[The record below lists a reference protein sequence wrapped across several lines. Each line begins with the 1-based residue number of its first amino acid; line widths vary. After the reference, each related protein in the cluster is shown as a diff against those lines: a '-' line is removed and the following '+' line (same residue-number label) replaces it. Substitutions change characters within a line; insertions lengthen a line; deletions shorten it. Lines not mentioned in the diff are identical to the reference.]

1 MTEKGVSKL
10 SIKDLDLKG
19 KRIFIRV
26 DFNVPLKDGQVG
38 DDTRIKAA
46 MPTIRHAKDAGARVI
61 LASHLGRPKGEKNP
75 EFSLAPVAARLGEIL
90 GEKVIF
96 SPDCIGEAAAKTVGS
111 LKDGSVAVLENVRF
125 YSGETS
131 NDPEFAAQLAE
142 LADEYVND
150 AFGTAH
156 RAHGSTVGVPKVLGK
171 GAAGFLIDKELNA
184 LSRALYSPE
193 KPVMAIFGGAKI
205 SDKIPVIKNFLNVAQ
220 VIIIGGGMLF
230 TFLKAQGR
238 EIGNSLL
245 EEDRVDF
252 VRELMETAK
261 AKGVDLVLPV
271 DVVAAPEFS
280 AEAEGS
286 VVSVDD
292 IPADAMGLD
301 IGPQS
306 IDLFREK
313 LAGART
319 IIWNGPMGVFEFEQF
334 SHGTTGIAKAVASSE
349 AFSVIGGGDSVSA
362 VNKAGVA
369 DRVSHIST
377 GGGASL
383 QFLSGEQ
390 LPGIE
395 ILTDKD

>member
-10 SIKDLDLKG
+10 SIKDLNLKG
-19 KRIFIRV
+19 KRVFIRV

-38 DDTRIKAA
+38 DDTRIRAA
-46 MPTIRHAKDAGARVI
+46 MPTIKLAKEAGARVI
-61 LASHLGRPKGEKNP
+61 LASHLGRPKGEKKP

-96 SPDCIGEAAAKTVGS
+96 SPDCIGEAAVNTIS
-111 LKDGSVAVLENVRF
+111 TLEEGSVAVLENVRF
-125 YSGETS
+125 YDGETS

-156 RAHGSTVGVPKVLGK
+156 RAHGSTVGVPQKLGK
-171 GAAGFLIDKELNA
+171 GAAGLLIDKELDA

-193 KPVMAIFGGAKI
+193 KPVVAIFGGAKI
-205 SDKIPVIKNFLNVAQ
+205 SDKIPVIQNFLDVAQ

-230 TFLKAQGR
+230 TFLKSQGK

-245 EEDRVDF
+245 EDDRVGF
-252 VRELMETAK
+252 VKELMEEAK
-261 AKGVDLVLPV
+261 SKGVDLVLPV
-271 DVVAAPEFS
+271 DVIAAPEFS
-280 AEAEGS
+280 ADAEGS
-286 VVSVDD
+286 VVSVDE
-292 IPADAMGLD
+292 IPSGSMGLD
-301 IGPQS
+301 IGPET
-306 IDLFREK
+306 IELFKEK

-334 SHGTTGIAKAVASSE
+334 SHGTIGVAKAVASSE

-362 VNKAGVA
+362 INKAGVA
-369 DRVSHIST
+369 DQVSHIST

-383 QFLSGEQ
+383 QFLSGKK

-395 ILTDKD
+395 ILTDKE

>member
-10 SIKDLDLKG
+10 SVKDLNLAG
-19 KRIFIRV
+19 KRVFIRV
-26 DFNVPLKDGQVG
+26 DFNVPLKDGKVG
-38 DDTRIKAA
+38 DDTRIQAA
-46 MPTIRHAKDAGARVI
+46 LPTIRLAKEKGARII

-90 GEKVIF
+90 GEKVAF
-96 SPDCIGEAAAKTVGS
+96 APDCIGDSAVKTVEGLS
-111 LKDGSVAVLENVRF
+111 NGSVALLENVRF

-131 NDPEFAAQLAE
+131 NDPEFSKQLAS

-156 RAHGSTVGVPKVLGK
+156 RAHGSTVGVPQVLGK
-171 GAAGFLIDKELNA
+171 GAAGLLIDRELNA

-193 KPVMAIFGGAKI
+193 KPVAAIFGGAKI
-205 SDKIPVIKNFLNVAQ
+205 SDKIPVIDNFLGVAQ

-238 EIGNSLL
+238 EIGKSLL
-245 EEDRVDF
+245 EADRLEF
-252 VRELMETAK
+252 VAQLMETARE
-261 AKGVDLVLPV
+261 KGVDLVLPV
-271 DVVAAPEFS
+271 DVVAAKEFS
-280 AEAEGS
+280 ADAEGK

-292 IPADAMGLD
+292 IPADSMGLD
-301 IGPQS
+301 IGPKS
-306 IDLFREK
+306 VDLFTEK
-313 LAGART
+313 LLGAKT
-319 IIWNGPMGVFEFEQF
+319 IIWNGPMGVFEIEQF
-334 SHGTTGIAKAVASSE
+334 SHGTVGIANAVASSG
-349 AFSVIGGGDSVSA
+349 AFSVVGGGDSVSA

-369 DRVSHIST
+369 DKISHIST

-383 QFLSGEQ
+383 QFLSGEK

-395 ILTDKD
+395 ILTDKE

>member
-10 SIKDLDLKG
+10 SIKDLNLKG
-19 KRIFIRV
+19 KRVFIRV
-26 DFNVPLKDGQVG
+26 DFNVPLKNGQVG
-38 DDTRIKAA
+38 DDTRIRAA
-46 MPTIRHAKDAGARVI
+46 MPTIKLAKEAGARVI
-61 LASHLGRPKGEKNP
+61 LASHLGRPKGEKKP

-96 SPDCIGEAAAKTVGS
+96 SPDCIGEAAVNTIGS
-111 LKDGSVAVLENVRF
+111 LEEGSVAVLENVRF
-125 YSGETS
+125 YDGETS

-156 RAHGSTVGVPKVLGK
+156 RAHGSTVGVPQKLGK
-171 GAAGFLIDKELNA
+171 GAAGLLIDKELDA

-193 KPVMAIFGGAKI
+193 KPVAAIFGGAKI
-205 SDKIPVIKNFLNVAQ
+205 SDKIPVIQNFLDVAQ

-230 TFLKAQGR
+230 TFLKAQGK

-245 EEDRVDF
+245 EEDRIDF
-252 VRELMETAK
+252 VRELMEEAK
-261 AKGVDLVLPV
+261 SKGVELVLPV

-280 AEAEGS
+280 ADAEGS
-286 VVSVDD
+286 VVSVDE
-292 IPADAMGLD
+292 IPSGSMGLD
-301 IGPQS
+301 IGPET
-306 IDLFREK
+306 IEIFKEK

-334 SHGTTGIAKAVASSE
+334 SHGTIGVAKAVASSE

-362 VNKAGVA
+362 INKAGVA
-369 DRVSHIST
+369 DQVSHIST

-383 QFLSGEQ
+383 QFLSGKK

-395 ILTDKD
+395 ILTDKE

>member
-10 SIKDLDLKG
+10 SIKDLNLKG
-19 KRIFIRV
+19 KRVFIRV

-38 DDTRIKAA
+38 DDTRIRAA
-46 MPTIRHAKDAGARVI
+46 MPTIKLAKEAGARVI
-61 LASHLGRPKGEKNP
+61 LASHLGRPKGEKKP

-96 SPDCIGEAAAKTVGS
+96 SPDCIGDAAVNTIGT
-111 LKDGSVAVLENVRF
+111 LEEGSVAVLENVRF
-125 YSGETS
+125 YDGETS

-142 LADEYVND
+142 LTDEYVND

-156 RAHGSTVGVPKVLGK
+156 RAHGSTVGVPQELGK
-171 GAAGFLIDKELNA
+171 GAAGLLIDKELDA

-193 KPVMAIFGGAKI
+193 KPVVAIFGGAKI
-205 SDKIPVIKNFLNVAQ
+205 SDKIPVIQNFLDVAQ

-230 TFLKAQGR
+230 TFLKAQGK

-252 VRELMETAK
+252 VKELMEEAK
-261 AKGVDLVLPV
+261 SKGVDLVLPV

-280 AEAEGS
+280 ADAEGS
-286 VVSVDD
+286 VVSVDE
-292 IPADAMGLD
+292 IPSGSMGLD
-301 IGPQS
+301 IGPET
-306 IDLFREK
+306 IELFKEK

-334 SHGTTGIAKAVASSE
+334 SHGTIGVAEAVASSE

-362 VNKAGVA
+362 INKAGVA
-369 DRVSHIST
+369 DKVSHIST

-383 QFLSGEQ
+383 QFLSGKK

-395 ILTDKD
+395 ILTDKE